1 MTDTMDTVTDLAR
14 GASRIGGPDQVLSDD
29 AVRQF
34 VTQSLAAEDLDGRS
48 VCVIV
53 PDGTRSCP
61 LPLLLS
67 RGARRAAPAARAGR
81 PCSSR
86 SAPTPR

>member
-1 MTDTMDTVTDLAR
+1 MTDILDAVSDLAR
-14 GASRIGGPDQVLSDD
+14 GASLIGGPDQVLGDD

-34 VTQSLAAEDLDGRS
+34 VAQSLAAEDLDGRS

-67 RGARRAAPAARAGR
+67 AVHEALTAARRRS
-81 PCSSR
+81 PC
-86 SAPTPR
+86 